1 MEGPRGIAGRLVE
14 KILGWV
20 ALGLLVAL
28 GFAIYKLGPEGRQM
42 VWNGI
47 WRTLVWVVIAAALPW
62 SARFFMRRVLEFGS
76 NWAGFV
82 LLAVFLLVDIV
93 VGLVLLQRWPS
104 SGWGWVAGL
113 AAVAIAGTY
122 NFLVAEYLSEQAGG

>member
-1 MEGPRGIAGRLVE
+1 M
-14 KILGWV
+14 
-20 ALGLLVAL
+20 
-28 GFAIYKLGPEGRQM
+28 
-42 VWNGI
+42 
-47 WRTLVWVVIAAALPW
+47 IAAARLVP
-62 SARFFMRRVLEFGS
+62 RFLRRVLEFGS

-82 LLAVFLLVDIV
+82 LLALFLLVDIV

-104 SGWGWVAGL
+104 SGWGGVAGL

>member
-82 LLAVFLLVDIV
+82 LLALFLLVDIV
-93 VGLVLLQRWPS
+93 VGLVLLQHWPT

>member
-82 LLAVFLLVDIV
+82 LLALFLLVDIV
-93 VGLVLLQRWPS
+93 VGLVLLQRLAEQRLGLGGGIG
-104 SGWGWVAGL
+104 SGRYRRNV
-113 AAVAIAGTY
+113 
-122 NFLVAEYLSEQAGG
+122 